1 MSPKQ
6 KVNPKSLFISAD
18 ITIKQAMK
26 KLNETAEKILFVV
39 NERSALTGTVSDGDI
54 RRGLIH
60 GLTFSD
66 KVAKIMHKDC
76 FKISEEEPDKVKV
89 AKNIM
94 LKNEIEQI
102 PVVDKK
108 NMVIDVILWTDIFDT
123 KQRGRRKPLS
133 NPVVIM
139 AGGKGA
145 RLDPF
150 TRILPKPLIPIG
162 NKPIIEI
169 LMEKFSSFGFSR
181 FIFTLNYK
189 KEYIKMFLAEN
200 KFDYS
205 IDWVEEKSYLGTA
218 GAISLL
224 KDKVKDTFF
233 VTNCDIILDSDY
245 AAILDWHKSH
255 KNLITIIGCHK
266 EIMIPYGIL
275 EADNGLLGEFIEKPR
290 YDVLIN
296 TGVYVLEPSVISLIP
311 KGKCIDMNTL
321 IEMARKKGRVSIYPV
336 YDGWLDIGQWDEYKK
351 SLQRLSGTMNLELET

>member
-6 KVNPKSLFISAD
+6 KVSLKSLFICED
-18 ITIKQAMK
+18 TTIKQAMK
-26 KLNETAEKILFVV
+26 KLNDTAEKILFVV
-39 NERSALTGTVSDGDI
+39 NEKSALIGTDI

-60 GLTFSD
+60 ELTFND
-66 KVAKIMHKDC
+66 KVIKIMHKDC
-76 FKISEEEPDKVKV
+76 FKISEEEPDKIKT

-102 PVVDKK
+102 PVVDKR
-108 NMVIDVILWTDIFDT
+108 NRIVDVILWTDIFAG
-123 KQRGRRKPLS
+123 KQRNRRKSLS

-169 LMEKFSSFGFSR
+169 LMEKFYSFGFSR

-200 KFDYS
+200 DFDYK
-205 IDWVEEKSYLGTA
+205 IDWVEENKYLGTA
-218 GAISLL
+218 GALSLL
-224 KDKVKDTFF
+224 KNKVKDTFF

-245 AAILDWHKSH
+245 SAILDWHKSH

-275 EADNGLLGEFIEKPR
+275 EAENGLLGEFVEKPR

-296 TGVYVLEPSVISLIP
+296 TGLYVLEPGVISLIP
-311 KGKCIDMNTL
+311 KGKYIDMNTL
-321 IEMARKKGRVSIYPV
+321 IELAKKKGRVSIYPV
-336 YDGWLDIGQWDEYKK
+336 YEGWLDIGQWDEYKK
-351 SLQRLSGTMNLELET
+351 SLKSLNDTADLGLGT